1 MREESVSRSKDRTS
15 SSEQELPVDR
25 QAGGSKRLFDL
36 STEEALFWVAA
47 GTSGN
52 VGEGLFRTLVQHL
65 AGALQMRFG
74 FVSEIVENTES
85 RLRMLALWNRT
96 GLSANFEY
104 DCRGTPCEQVI
115 GKKIAFFPSK
125 VREKFPAD
133 LWLKKENVE
142 SYLAIPLFDKD
153 GGALGHLGVMDDKP
167 MDVKVQA
174 ESLLRI
180 FAARASAEL
189 QRRRVEESLKCQK
202 EMLEKIVNNLPV
214 MVTSFTSGGNIQVVN
229 KTFEQILGWSLEDMQ
244 KTDVLSEC
252 YPDPK
257 ERREVL
263 DHMKSGLSGWRRFR
277 TRTRDGRF
285 ISTSWTNIRLWDGV
299 SIGIGSDVTDR
310 EKAENELLQ
319 YRNRLRS
326 LASEVSLAEGR
337 ERKRIA
343 AELHNRTIQ
352 TLALAKIK
360 LGAVQEALS
369 SEASSN
375 QLGEIRD
382 LVERSIQDT
391 RSLVFELSPP
401 MLHDLGFVATV
412 EWLVDHVGEQF
423 NIRCQ
428 ATDDGEPKPLD
439 EDVQMV
445 LFQSVRELLINVGKH
460 AAANE
465 ATVRLQRVRDEILIA
480 VEDDGKGFDPRETV
494 RHDLNRG
501 FGLFSIQER
510 LDLLGGSVDIQSRP
524 GHGAKVQLKVHL
536 HSGEE
541 ESQ

>member
-1 MREESVSRSKDRTS
+1 MREEFVSRSKDSTS
-15 SSEQELPVDR
+15 RSEQELQVDR
-25 QAGGSKRLFDL
+25 QASGPMRLFDL

-74 FVSEIVENTES
+74 FVSEIVEDTES
-85 RLRMLALWNRT
+85 QLRMLALWNGT
-96 GLSANFEY
+96 HLSPNFEY

-125 VREKFPAD
+125 VREKFPED

-153 GGALGHLGVMDDKP
+153 GGAIGHLGVMDDKP
-167 MDVKVQA
+167 MDAKVQA

-214 MVTSFTSGGNIQVVN
+214 MITSYTADGIQVVN
-229 KTFEQILGWSLEDMQ
+229 KEFERVLGWSLEEVQGIDL
-244 KTDVLSEC
+244 VSEC

-257 ERREVL
+257 DREEVL
-263 DHMKSGLSGWRRFR
+263 DLMRNSPPGWRRVR

-285 ISTSWTNIRLWDGV
+285 VSDSWTNIRLWDGV
-299 SIGIGSDVTDR
+299 SIGIGSDITER

-326 LASEVSLAEGR
+326 LASEISLAEGR
-337 ERKRIA
+337 DRKRIA

-360 LGAVQEALS
+360 LGAIQEALS
-369 SEASSN
+369 SEVSGS
-375 QLGEIRD
+375 QLGDIRD
-382 LVERSIQDT
+382 LIEQSIQDT

-401 MLHDLGFVATV
+401 ILHDLGFVAAV
-412 EWLVDHVGEQF
+412 EWLVDHIGTQF
-423 NIRCQ
+423 GIRCR
-428 ATDDGEPKPLD
+428 AKDDGEPKALAD
-439 EDVQMV
+439 DVQMV

-460 AAANE
+460 AAASE
-465 ATVRLQRVRDEILIA
+465 ATVRLKRLEDEILIE
-480 VEDDGKGFDPRETV
+480 VQDNGKGFDPEATV
-494 RHDLNRG
+494 RQDLNRG

-510 LDLLGGSVDIQSRP
+510 LDLLGGSMEIQSSP
-524 GHGAKVQLKVHL
+524 GRGARVRLKARL
-536 HSGEE
+536 ASKKE
-541 ESQ
+541 ESL